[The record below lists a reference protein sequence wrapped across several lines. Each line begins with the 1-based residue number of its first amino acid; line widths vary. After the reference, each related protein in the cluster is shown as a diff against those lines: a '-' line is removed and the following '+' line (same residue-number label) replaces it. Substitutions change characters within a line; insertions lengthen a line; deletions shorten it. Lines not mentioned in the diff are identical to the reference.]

1 MNGADSG
8 TGGGILSYFT
18 RHKTAANLLM
28 GLMVLAGLVAVPNMR
43 AQYFPDVVSEVLT
56 VSVAWPNAGAGD
68 VDAGIVQVLEPALLL
83 VAGVTGSAATAYE
96 GRARISLEFGP
107 GQDMARAEREVQAAL
122 DGARAL
128 PDAAEDPEIRR
139 GGFSDRVTDLVI
151 TGPVGA
157 AQLGRFADEMVTRL
171 FARGVTQT
179 TVQGVA
185 AGLTVVEVPS
195 LALIR
200 HDIGMEEIAAAIGR
214 EVTAEPAGDVSGT
227 ARVRTGSAKRA
238 ADQIAGIVLRQTA
251 DGASLT
257 VGDVGR
263 VRAEPVD
270 RERAFFV
277 GDDPA
282 VQIRVD
288 RSAGGDAIGLQA
300 AVAEVAREMQAGLP
314 AGVRIELFN
323 STAGQISGRLS
334 LLLDNA
340 VMGLVLVLGLL
351 VLFLNTRTAIWVA
364 AGIPVALLSGVA
376 LMYMGGLTINMI
388 SLFALIMTLGIVVD
402 DAIVV
407 GEHAD
412 YRLRVLGETPVEAAE
427 RAARKMFWPVVSA
440 TVTTNIAFF
449 GLIAIGGRFG
459 GLIADIPFTVIA
471 VLSMSL
477 LECFV
482 ILPHHLSHSL
492 GGARDPWYDWPS
504 RVMNRGVEWFLRV
517 MVRPVTGWVIM
528 ARYPVL
534 ALAVVLLASQVALF
548 LRGDVQ
554 WRFFSSPEQSTVS
567 GNFAMLPG
575 ATRSDTMAMMREMQ
589 RAVAAMGVQYL
600 AENGVDPVR
609 FVIASV
615 GGNAGRG
622 LAGAETKESWQL
634 GSISIELVDADQRP
648 FSSSE
653 FVTALQA
660 QVVQHPMTETLAFRS
675 FGAGPGGDAIDVQF
689 SAASPEVLK
698 AAAEALKARLRQFPE
713 VSALE
718 DSLAYDKDELILQL
732 TPQGQALGLTI
743 DALGGVLRD
752 RLNGIKAA
760 AYPDGT
766 REATVQVE
774 LPEADL
780 TADFLDRTLIR
791 TALGAYL
798 PLADIVTVT
807 RRPGFSTVQRENGVA
822 VISVSGAVADDD
834 PARATAISRAL
845 EAEILPKIAQDYRV
859 DYQVAGLD
867 EAEDEFLS
875 GALQGLILCLTG
887 IYLVLAWIF
896 GSWTR
901 PVVVMAVIP
910 FGLVGAIWGHY
921 HWDIPMSMFSVVG
934 MIGMVGIIINDAIV
948 LVTTIDEYRAD
959 RGLRAAIVDGVADR
973 LKPVFLTTATTVLG
987 LAPLLYEG
995 SNQAEF
1001 LKPTVVTLVYGLGFG
1016 MLLVLMVVPA
1026 LMAVQHDIGGQLAAF
1041 WSGLREGR
1049 AVRAGALAAL
1059 GLFAALIL
1067 PVLVTGGGWPWLLGL
1082 MPGLGSGLGSG
1093 FWTGFALF
1101 ALGLAAVLLVIF
1113 VAAGWRRRSV
1123 A

>member
-1 MNGADSG
+1 MNGESAAM
-8 TGGGILSYFT
+8 GILSYFT

-28 GLMVLAGLVAVPNMR
+28 GLMLLAGLVAAPNMR
-43 AQYFPDVVSEVLT
+43 AQYFPDVVSESLT
-56 VSVAWPNAGAGD
+56 VSVTWPNAGAGD

-83 VAGVTGSAATAYE
+83 VAGVTESFSTSYE
-96 GRARISLEFGP
+96 GRARISLEFAP
-107 GQDMARAEREVQAAL
+107 GQDMGRAERDVQAAL
-122 DGARAL
+122 DSARAL
-128 PDAAEDPEIRR
+128 PGAAEDPEIRR

-151 TGPVGA
+151 TGPVGVE
-157 AQLGRFADEMVTRL
+157 QLGRFADEMVTRL

-179 TVQGVA
+179 TIQGVA

-200 HDIGMEEIAAAIGR
+200 HDIGLEEIAGAIGR

-227 ARVRTGSAKRA
+227 ARVRTGNPKRSA
-238 ADQIAGIVLRQTA
+238 DEIARIVLRQNA

-257 VGDVGR
+257 VGDVGQVR
-263 VRAEPVD
+263 VEAVD

-277 GDDPA
+277 GDNPA

-288 RSAGGDAIGLQA
+288 RSAEGDAIGLQA
-300 AVAEVAREMQAGLP
+300 TVAEVAAEMQAGLP

-340 VMGLVLVLGLL
+340 VMGLGLVLLLL

-364 AGIPVALLSGVA
+364 AGIPVAMLSGIA
-376 LMYMGGLTINMI
+376 LMYAGGLTINMI

-412 YRLRVLGETPVEAAE
+412 YRHRVLGEAPVEAAE

-459 GLIADIPFTVIA
+459 DLIADIPYTVIA

-492 GGARDPWYDWPS
+492 GGAKQPWYDWPS

-517 MVRPVTGWVIM
+517 MVRPAMSWVIT

-534 ALAVVLLASQVALF
+534 ALAVVLLASQAALF

-554 WRFFSSPEQSTVS
+554 WRFFSSPEQGTVT

-575 ATRSDTMAMMREMQ
+575 ATRADTMAMMHEMQ
-589 RAVAAMGVQYL
+589 RAATELSAQYL
-600 AENGVDPVR
+600 AENGVDPLR

-615 GGNAGRG
+615 GGNAGRV
-622 LAGAETKESWQL
+622 LSGAETKESWQL
-634 GSISIELVDADQRP
+634 GSISIELIDADQRP

-660 QVVQHPMTETLAFRS
+660 RVVEHPMTETLAFRS
-675 FGAGPGGDAIDVQF
+675 FGSGPAGDAIDVQF
-689 SAASPEVLK
+689 HGAGPEVLK

-713 VSALE
+713 VSALD
-718 DSLAYDKDELILQL
+718 DSLAYDKDELILEL

-743 DALGGVLRD
+743 DGLGGVLRD
-752 RLNGIKAA
+752 RLSGIKAA
-760 AYPDGT
+760 SYPEGT
-766 REATVQVE
+766 REATVRVE

-780 TADFLDRTLIR
+780 TADFLDRTQIR
-791 TALGAYL
+791 TASGVYL

-807 RRPGFSTVQRENGVA
+807 RKPGFSTVQRENGVA
-822 VISVSGAVADDD
+822 VISVSGAIAEDD
-834 PARATAISRAL
+834 PARATEISRVLA
-845 EAEILPKIAQDYRV
+845 AEILPKIAQDYV
-859 DYQVAGLD
+859 VQFVVAGLD

-896 GSWTR
+896 GSWMR

-910 FGLVGAIWGHY
+910 FGLVGAVWGHY

-948 LVTTIDEYRAD
+948 LVTTIDEYRAE
-959 RGLRAAIVDGVADR
+959 RSLRAAIVDGVADR

-1016 MLLVLMVVPA
+1016 MVWVLMVVPA

-1041 WSGLREGR
+1041 WRGLRTGR

-1059 GLFAALIL
+1059 TLFAALIVPAL
-1067 PVLVTGGGWPWLLGL
+1067 LTGGGWPRLVLLF
-1082 MPGLGSGLGSG
+1082 PVLGSG
-1093 FWTGFALF
+1093 FWAAFAVF
-1101 ALGLAAVLLVIF
+1101 ALGLAAVLLAVF
-1113 VAAGWRRRSV
+1113 VATGWRRRRAS
-1123 A
+1123 